1 MFQEHALKVASFF
14 NNTRAAALL
23 LAVETL
29 EEKEMIPDGRKRPR
43 TSRVRVNY
51 SQTVWAK
58 SLEEV
63 GKLEDQSTVEADQFR
78 LRFRVPYP

>member
-14 NNTRAAALL
+14 NNARAAALL

-29 EEKEMIPDGRKRPR
+29 EEKELIPDGRKRPR
-43 TSRVRVNY
+43 TSRARVNY

-63 GKLEDQSTVEADQFR
+63 TMFNNYYIAPVLHTMP
-78 LRFRVPYP
+78 LL